1 MSFFAPDTP
10 YGAPAFGLSD
20 DQLATVINLIC
31 RGVEEG
37 RAAVT
42 PGMLEVPATQVI
54 RKAMKRVKRDL
65 GLTNL
70 QVMGELELDDMAT
83 DGPGIL
89 GRIDIILQFMHQFGD
104 ETAYVAIECKR
115 VDAGDGSLNSRY
127 VTDGVDRFATGKY
140 AAGHQWGFMLGYVLS
155 LPAQSIIDH
164 IDARIRQ
171 AYGEDTGLVALD
183 PHPLA
188 LAVLENRLLQ
198 SGQNPIRLKHI
209 LVDLTAA
216 SKKGALSKA
225 QVHVA

>member
-1 MSFFAPDTP
+1 
-10 YGAPAFGLSD
+10 
-20 DQLATVINLIC
+20 
-31 RGVEEG
+31 
-37 RAAVT
+37 
-42 PGMLEVPATQVI
+42 MLEVPATQVI